1 MVFQELASEG
11 CNVSFMVNHLTVD
24 QFDRYARLWICKCE
38 IAMRQNMP
46 KSSFTKHFHQVWSK
60 AKQIDEN
67 VFSQLLTIVQGI
79 AAAERYTYR
88 LNIG

>member
-1 MVFQELASEG
+1 
-11 CNVSFMVNHLTVD
+11 
-24 QFDRYARLWICKCE
+24 
-38 IAMRQNMP
+38 MP